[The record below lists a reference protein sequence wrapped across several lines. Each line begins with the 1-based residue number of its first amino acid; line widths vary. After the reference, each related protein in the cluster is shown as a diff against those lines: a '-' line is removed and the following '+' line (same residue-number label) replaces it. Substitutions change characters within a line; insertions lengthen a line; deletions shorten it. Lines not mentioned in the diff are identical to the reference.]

1 VTNDEVHIAGTR
13 TFAAEVADFALDA
26 GLDLAGLLEPLDP
39 ERVGTTIHGLP
50 VRALESGPDA
60 GSPRSVVVGTGD
72 RERREIVSRLQR
84 AGWEPVALV
93 HPLAHLAPS
102 ATVGD
107 GVLIGPQVVIGARAV
122 IGDHAVLGR
131 GALIGHHTEIG
142 AFATVSPGT
151 NVAGNVRVESDAFL
165 GMGAV
170 VRDHVTV
177 GAEATVAMGAVVVRD
192 VPPRAEVRGLPAR
205 PHVDGLAG

>member
-1 VTNDEVHIAGTR
+1 
-13 TFAAEVADFALDA
+13 
-26 GLDLAGLLEPLDP
+26 
-39 ERVGTTIHGLP
+39 
-50 VRALESGPDA
+50 
-60 GSPRSVVVGTGD
+60 
-72 RERREIVSRLQR
+72 
-84 AGWEPVALV
+84 
-93 HPLAHLAPS
+93 
-102 ATVGD
+102 
-107 GVLIGPQVVIGARAV
+107 V